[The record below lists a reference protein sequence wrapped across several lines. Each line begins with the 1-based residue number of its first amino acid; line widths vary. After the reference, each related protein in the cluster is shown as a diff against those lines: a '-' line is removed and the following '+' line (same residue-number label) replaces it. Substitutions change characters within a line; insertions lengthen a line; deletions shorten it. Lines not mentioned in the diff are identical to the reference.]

1 MGELANFLKKM
12 GAKIQGIG
20 TDVLIIDGVKEL
32 KPAEHVI
39 MADRIEAGTLMVAA
53 GITQGNLKLLN
64 CNLHQMEAV
73 VAKLREAGSEIFLAG
88 DGVKVIGPVNI
99 KAVDIKTIPYQGFP
113 TDLQAQIMSLMC
125 MASGLSVI
133 TETIF

>member
-1 MGELANFLKKM
+1 MMAATLAEGRTVLENAAREPEVGELANFLKKM

-88 DGVKVIGPVNI
+88 EDRK
-99 KAVDIKTIPYQGFP
+99 
-113 TDLQAQIMSLMC
+113 
-125 MASGLSVI
+125 SVV
-133 TETIF
+133 